1 MLAPAQSSFRRSFL
15 LKTTPLVVI
24 PLGIAAWLFPHG
36 ALIVLAIFV
45 SLTWLGQGLAQA
57 AKRLEIGDEEI
68 RMHGYVGGPA
78 TLRKQD
84 IMSCR
89 YVRAVASGRSYEFR
103 FLEIRD
109 NRGHGI
115 RVWRYGWGR
124 QRHQLFRLLAQW
136 LESSGVSLDDA
147 ARRFLAAAAG

>member
-1 MLAPAQSSFRRSFL
+1 M
-15 LKTTPLVVI
+15 PLVVI
-24 PLGIAAWLFPHG
+24 PLGIAAWLFPRG
-36 ALIVLAIFV
+36 AVIVLAIFISV
-45 SLTWLGQGLAQA
+45 TWLGQALAQA

-68 RMHGYVGGPA
+68 RMHGYVGGPT
-78 TLRKQD
+78 TLRKED

-89 YVRAVASGRSYEFR
+89 YVRAEASGRSYEFR

-124 QRHQLFRLLAQW
+124 QRHQLFRLLGQW
-136 LESSGVSLDDA
+136 LESSGVRLDEPV
-147 ARRFLAAAAG
+147 RLFLASAAG